1 MKHINLLIS
10 VAICFIGII
19 QTSCCLKN
27 EKTNQTTKP
36 LRFVFITTC
45 VGEDFFI
52 PVKKGMDQAASLL
65 GVECS
70 FIGTKEVDLKR
81 QVTMVSQAIKQGVDG
96 IALNI
101 IDTLA
106 FDSVVKEAI
115 DKGIPVVAFN
125 VDDNK
130 TPNAR
135 LSGICQNFYKAGYD
149 LGQKISAQ
157 IPENSTVLMTI
168 HSEGISA
175 LNDRL
180 KGERDALIKKNI
192 KWKVV
197 VTGIKA
203 DSAAFVITNALNKN
217 HGVKVVI
224 CTGQADT
231 EGAGLAIEK
240 NFNNMGYL
248 AAGFDVSPAIIR
260 LIKNDHILF
269 TIDQQ
274 PFMQGFYPVIQLYQ
288 YCRYGIL
295 PSDNEIVASFVTKN
309 NADNIEKLCNEH
321 FR

>member
-1 MKHINLLIS
+1 MKNRQLLI
-10 VAICFIGII
+10 VLAICII
-19 QTSCCLKN
+19 CAIQSSCN
-27 EKTNQTTKP
+27 IMTRENNQRSKP

-52 PVKKGMDQAASLL
+52 PVKKGMDQAASML

-70 FIGTKEVDLKR
+70 FIGTEGVDVQQ
-81 QVTMVSQAIKQGVDG
+81 QVSMVSDAIREGIDG
-96 IALNI
+96 IALSI

-135 LSGICQNFYKAGYD
+135 LSGICQNLYKAGFD
-149 LGQKISAQ
+149 LGQNILSL
-157 IPENSTVLMTI
+157 IPENSTVLMTM
-168 HSEGISA
+168 HSAGISA
-175 LNDRL
+175 LDDRL
-180 KGERDALIKKNI
+180 KGEQDALIRKNI

-197 VTGIKA
+197 ITGTKP
-203 DSAAFVITNALNKN
+203 DSASIVITDALKDNPEIKY
-217 HGVKVVI
+217 I
-224 CTGQADT
+224 LCTGQADT

-240 NFNNMGYL
+240 YFSNKGYV
-248 AAGFDVSPAIIR
+248 AAGFDLSSEIIR
-260 LIKNDHILF
+260 LIKNGHVLF

-274 PFMQGFYPVIQLYQ
+274 PFMQGFYPVVQLYQ
-288 YCRYGIL
+288 YCCYGIL
-295 PSDNEIVASFVTKN
+295 PSNNEIVASIVDQY
-309 NADNIEKLCNEH
+309 NADAIEKLCLKH